1 MGGKEKMGWET
12 SIINSEENNMEE
24 ERELKY
30 LLPMD
35 SFYNVVELIQ
45 KTFPDITTK
54 EKLQINYYYDTDQY
68 DLLRAGI
75 TCRVRQSGAEL
86 LGQYKERSV
95 DDVHRSQET
104 EFQLCQLPLIIEKN
118 GQTMFYQGQL
128 ATHRKSYKIS
138 NAVKIECD
146 VNMYL
151 GNCDYEIE
159 IEDSEEAYDW
169 AKQIAEKLLL
179 TNINLVNK
187 YERFMKAKQLHLS
200 TVNKQ

>member
-1 MGGKEKMGWET
+1 
-12 SIINSEENNMEE
+12 MEE

-35 SFYNVVELIQ
+35 SFYNVIDLLK
-45 KTFPDITTK
+45 KTFPDIITK

-86 LGQYKERSV
+86 LGQYKKHSV
-95 DDVHRSQET
+95 EDVHRSQEI

-118 GQTMFYQGQL
+118 GQTMFFQGQL
-128 ATHRKSYKIS
+128 ITRRKSYKIS
-138 NAVKIECD
+138 RAVKIECD
-146 VNMYL
+146 VNIYL
-151 GNCDYEIE
+151 GCCDYEIE
-159 IEDSEEAYDW
+159 IEYSEEAYDQ
-169 AKQIAEKLLL
+169 AKQIAENLSL
-179 TNINLVNK
+179 TNINLVSK

>member
-1 MGGKEKMGWET
+1 
-12 SIINSEENNMEE
+12 MEE

-35 SFYNVVELIQ
+35 SFYNVVELIK

-86 LGQYKERSV
+86 LGQYKEHSV
-95 DDVHRSQET
+95 EDVHRSQEN
-104 EFQLCQLPLIIEKN
+104 EFHLCQLPSKIEKD
-118 GQTMFYQGQL
+118 GRTMFFQGQL
-128 ATHRKSYKIS
+128 ITHRKSYKIS
-138 NAVKIECD
+138 RAVKIECD

-151 GNCDYEIE
+151 GSCDYEIE
-159 IEDSEEAYDW
+159 IEYSEDAYDQ
-169 AKQIAEKLLL
+169 AKQIAAKLLL